1 MKNVIIISFL
11 FLLTFANAQQKITLS
26 ECYELANKNYPIAK
40 QTTLLQQKLL
50 FERNV
55 VSKAK
60 LPKIDLNAQATYQS
74 AVTQLPV
81 QLPNL
86 TINALNKDQ
95 YRATVD
101 VNQLIYN
108 GGLID
113 SNMRLK
119 EAEAKL
125 QQQKVVIN
133 LYQLKSKI
141 NFFYISTLLLQERI
155 GLLIAKQDLLLSK
168 LKEMRSAVKN
178 GAILQSSE
186 QILDAEVLKI
196 QQQIDELRS
205 DKIKMIGN
213 LALITE
219 TMFDENSMLV
229 KPIFTE
235 YKKGLRPELDF
246 FDYQKEQLD
255 ISKEVISKSTSPKL
269 NVFAQAGYG
278 NPGLNM
284 LNNSFEAF
292 YLAGLKLNWNVFDW
306 NKSKSEKE
314 AIEVAKQIVG
324 TEKESFKLTTKMQL
338 QELEMEI
345 RKTQGLIATDY
356 QIIQLR
362 EKIIKSIDA
371 QFKNGVITSAEYLI
385 ELTNLYEAKIN
396 QKVHELQLDLAQANY
411 QVVKGL

>member
-40 QTTLLQQKLL
+40 QTALLQQKLL
-50 FERNV
+50 FERDV

-60 LPKIDLNAQATYQS
+60 LPKIDLNAQVTYQS

-324 TEKESFKLTTKMQL
+324 TEKESFELTTKMQL

-345 RKTQGLIATDY
+345 RKIQGLIATDY

>member
-40 QTTLLQQKLL
+40 QTALLQQKLL
-50 FERNV
+50 FERDV

-119 EAEAKL
+119 EVEAKL
-125 QQQKVVIN
+125 QQQQVVIN

-168 LKEMRSAVKN
+168 LKEVRSAVKN
-178 GAILQSSE
+178 GAVLQSSE

-219 TMFDENSMLV
+219 TVFDENSILV

-324 TEKESFKLTTKMQL
+324 TEKESFELTTKMQL

>member
-40 QTTLLQQKLL
+40 QTALLQQKLL
-50 FERNV
+50 FERDV

-60 LPKIDLNAQATYQS
+60 LPKIDLNAQVTYQS

-168 LKEMRSAVKN
+168 LKEVRSAVKN

-324 TEKESFKLTTKMQL
+324 TEKESFELTTKMQL

>member
-40 QTTLLQQKLL
+40 QTALLQQKLL
-50 FERNV
+50 FERDV

-119 EAEAKL
+119 EVEAKL
-125 QQQKVVIN
+125 QQQQVVIN

-168 LKEMRSAVKN
+168 LKEVRSAVKN

-324 TEKESFKLTTKMQL
+324 TEKESFELTTKMQL

-345 RKTQGLIATDY
+345 RKIQGLIATDY

>member
-50 FERNV
+50 FERDV

-119 EAEAKL
+119 EVEAKL
-125 QQQKVVIN
+125 QQQQVVIN

-168 LKEMRSAVKN
+168 LKEVRSAVKN
-178 GAILQSSE
+178 GAVLQSSE

-219 TMFDENSMLV
+219 TVFDENSILV

-269 NVFAQAGYG
+269 NAFAQAGYG

>member
-40 QTTLLQQKLL
+40 QTALLQQKLL
-50 FERNV
+50 FERDV

-95 YRATVD
+95 YRGTVD

-324 TEKESFKLTTKMQL
+324 TEKESFELTTKMQL